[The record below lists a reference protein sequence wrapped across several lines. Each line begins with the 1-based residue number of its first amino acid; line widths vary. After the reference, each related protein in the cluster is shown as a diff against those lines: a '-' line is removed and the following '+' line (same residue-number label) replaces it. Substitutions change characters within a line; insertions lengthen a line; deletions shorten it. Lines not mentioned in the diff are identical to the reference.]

1 MKNKKTMF
9 IGETKCPKCGKPIDF
24 FPRYFIYE
32 VKVIEICK
40 KCYRARQVHRTNIKV
55 KGKTIVID

>member
-1 MKNKKTMF
+1 MF
-9 IGETKCPKCGKPIDF
+9 IGETKCSKCGKPIDF
-24 FPRYFIYE
+24 SPRYFIYE
-32 VKVIEICK
+32 DKVIEICK

>member
-1 MKNKKTMF
+1 MP
-9 IGETKCPKCGKPIDF
+9 IRCPKCGKPIDS

-32 VKVIEICK
+32 DKVIEICK
-40 KCYRARQVHRTNIKV
+40 KCYRKLQVHRMCTRV